1 MILLNHLV
9 NNYLR
14 DLQSI
19 GTFSQPFN
27 GKIRNHFNRRVGR
40 MQITLWS
47 GVCFSIACAR
57 RGTSHM
63 YIIRN
68 SNVVRLKPKIWCCL
82 VIYIAKHH
90 VHMCISV
97 NPIPNNV
104 LSIHRLSRSC
114 VILCHAAFAKRTM
127 FTVFPLYFDIRAL
140 HSFFTNF
147 SKKNSTC
154 VSTKFISN
162 FKFLEK
168 IKINKIFHWKFS
180 QNKTST
186 MNFLTR
192 KHANVI

>member
-27 GKIRNHFNRRVGR
+27 GKIRNPFNRRVGQ

-90 VHMCISV
+90 VHICISV

-114 VILCHAAFAKRTM
+114 VFLCHAAFAKRTM

-147 SKKNSTC
+147 SKKIRL
-154 VSTKFISN
+154 VSQPNLSRIFN
-162 FKFLEK
+162 F
-168 IKINKIFHWKFS
+168 WKKS
-180 QNKTST
+180 K
-186 MNFLTR
+186 
-192 KHANVI
+192 